1 MRFGRCRVVV
11 LDEARKKPDK
21 EKGDKD
27 DQEFNCEVL
36 DKEGEV
42 WLCPLLWSK
51 PRGVATE

>member
-36 DKEGEV
+36 DKEGEGRV
-42 WLCPLLWSK
+42 
-51 PRGVATE
+51 